1 MPRVIFK
8 DKNVVYLGLSPDHAV
23 EAEEEEMKD
32 NKKVT
37 AIYLLQSVTQ
47 FICDDVAILL
57 RGDTDLK

>member
-37 AIYLLQSVTQ
+37 AIFCYSQ
-47 FICDDVAILL
+47 L
-57 RGDTDLK
+57 RSSYVMTLPSYCEATLT